1 MVYLDTYAP
10 LMDDLIIREI
20 EADSIIIPTKVADGL
35 DSWKCKV
42 VKQATAS
49 IQSSSIVM
57 GRCIYSTAKELHQLK
72 SLIPKRNWIAFLDSG
87 MIPIKRATALNL
99 VKSWEVFLSK
109 GELSDGELANVSA
122 QSLGKIA
129 RANNPEVVKTAV
141 KRLKAG
147 ERLTEKEVD
156 RMLETAKGLMD
167 NLDEDNA
174 PTSANQLMDIVVE
187 VTKNNESHKLQEEAM
202 VKKIGKLELEV
213 QSFKK
218 KVADL
223 TQENSELKAELKSLK
238 MNLKSVP
245 V

>member
-1 MVYLDTYAP
+1 ME
-10 LMDDLIIREI
+10 DLILREI
-20 EADSIIIPTKVADGL
+20 EPDSIIIPTKVADGL
-35 DSWKCKV
+35 DSWKCKII
-42 VKQATAS
+42 KQATAS

-129 RANNPEVVKTAV
+129 RANNPDVTRTAV
-141 KRLKAG
+141 KKLKAG
-147 ERLTEKEVD
+147 EKLSEKEVD

-167 NLDEDNA
+167 RLDEDNA
-174 PTSANQLMDIVVE
+174 AGSASQLMDIVVE
-187 VTKNNESHKLQEEAM
+187 VTKNNEGHKVQEEAM
-202 VKKIGKLELEV
+202 TKKIGKLEMEV
-213 QSFKK
+213 MAQKK

-223 TQENSELKAELKSLK
+223 TTENKELKEELASLK
-238 MNLKSVP
+238 LSLKVAA
-245 V
+245 

>member
-1 MVYLDTYAP
+1 MED
-10 LMDDLIIREI
+10 IILREI
-20 EADSIIIPTKVADGL
+20 EPDSIIIPTKVADGL

-129 RANNPEVVKTAV
+129 RANNPDVTKAAV
-141 KRLKAG
+141 KKLKAG

-167 NLDEDNA
+167 NLDEENA
-174 PTSANQLMDIVVE
+174 PGSASQLMDIVVE
-187 VTKNNESHKLQEEAM
+187 VTKNNEGHRIQEEAM
-202 VKKIGKLELEV
+202 TKKIGKLELEL
-213 QSFKK
+213 QSTKK
-218 KVADL
+218 KLNDVQL
-223 TQENSELKAELKSLK
+223 ENKELKSELASLK
-238 MNLKSVP
+238 ANLKTASV

>member
-1 MVYLDTYAP
+1 MD
-10 LMDDLIIREI
+10 MDDIIIREI
-20 EADSIIIPTKVADGL
+20 EPDSIIIPTKVADGL

-57 GRCIYSTAKELHQLK
+57 GQCIYSTAKELHQLK

-129 RANNPEVVKTAV
+129 RANNPEVTKAAI
-141 KRLKAG
+141 KRLKSG
-147 ERLTEKEVD
+147 ERLPEREVD

-167 NLDEDNA
+167 NLDESNA
-174 PTSANQLMDIVVE
+174 PASANQLMDIVVE
-187 VTKNNESHKLQEEAM
+187 VTKNNASHKLQEEAM
-202 VKKIGKLELEV
+202 SKKIGKLELEL
-213 QSFKK
+213 QSAKK
-218 KVADL
+218 KVSDL
-223 TQENSELKAELKSLK
+223 MTENSELRSELKSLK
-238 MNLKSVP
+238 QNLSTKAV
-245 V
+245 VTT

>member
-1 MVYLDTYAP
+1 ME
-10 LMDDLIIREI
+10 DLILREI
-20 EADSIIIPTKVADGL
+20 EPDSIIIPTKVADGL
-35 DSWKCKV
+35 DSWKCKII
-42 VKQATAS
+42 KQATAS

-129 RANNPEVVKTAV
+129 RANNPDVTRTAV
-141 KRLKAG
+141 KKLKAG

-167 NLDEDNA
+167 RLDEDNA
-174 PTSANQLMDIVVE
+174 PASANQLMDIVVE
-187 VTKNNESHKLQEEAM
+187 VTKNNEGHKVQEEAM
-202 VKKIGKLELEV
+202 TKKIGKLELEL
-213 QSFKK
+213 QGTKK

-223 TQENSELKAELKSLK
+223 TTENKELKEELASLK
-238 MNLKSVP
+238 LNMKMTTVTSKVG

>member
-1 MVYLDTYAP
+1 
-10 LMDDLIIREI
+10 MDDIILKEI
-20 EADSIIIPTKVADGL
+20 EPDSIIIPTKVADGL

-129 RANNPEVVKTAV
+129 RANNPEVTKTAI
-141 KRLKAG
+141 KKLKAG

-156 RMLETAKGLMD
+156 RMLETARALMD
-167 NLDEDNA
+167 DLDTDNA
-174 PTSANQLMDIVVE
+174 PGSASQLMDIVVE
-187 VTKNNESHKLQEEAM
+187 VTKNNTSHKLQEESM
-202 VKKIGKLELEV
+202 SKKIGKLELEL
-213 QSFKK
+213 QSTKK
-218 KVADL
+218 KVSDL
-223 TQENSELKAELKSLK
+223 MTENSELRSELKSLRAS
-238 MNLKSVP
+238 LKDSVTA
-245 V
+245 